1 MASDND
7 VWRTLFLGR
16 WKIDLRRASSGSH
29 HHERIRNVRTT
40 LGRTWDTDMV
50 DYGTGTKTTT
60 TTTKRIGFSAALTAN
75 SGHTMMKNAP
85 LLLDWRILYRDRL
98 ELDLRWSGATDG
110 PIFVDTDASRLGR
123 TSDHHPYFLSAG
135 SKDHGGVH
143 RWEPKLTRI
152 SGHFDR

>member
-16 WKIDLRRASSGSH
+16 WKIDLRRASPGN
-29 HHERIRNVRTT
+29 HERIRNVRMT
-40 LGRTWDTDMV
+40 LGRTWDTDKV
-50 DYGTGTKTTT
+50 DFGTK
-60 TTTKRIGFSAALTAN
+60 TTKRIGLSASTAI
-75 SGHTMMKNAP
+75 SGHTMKNAP

-123 TSDHHPYFLSAG
+123 TSDHHPYLLSAG
-135 SKDHGGVH
+135 SKDHGASSH

>member
-7 VWRTLFLGR
+7 VWRALFLGR
-16 WKIDLRRASSGSH
+16 WKVDLRRASPGN
-29 HHERIRNVRTT
+29 HERTRNVRKI

-50 DYGTGTKTTT
+50 DFGTKAI
-60 TTTKRIGFSAALTAN
+60 RIGLSASASASASTAI
-75 SGHTMMKNAP
+75 SGHTPMKNAP

-98 ELDLRWSGATDG
+98 ELDLRWSGVTNG
-110 PIFVDTDASRLGR
+110 SIFVDTDTSRLGR
-123 TSDHHPYFLSAG
+123 GSDHNPYFLSAG
-135 SKDHGGVH
+135 SKDHGAH